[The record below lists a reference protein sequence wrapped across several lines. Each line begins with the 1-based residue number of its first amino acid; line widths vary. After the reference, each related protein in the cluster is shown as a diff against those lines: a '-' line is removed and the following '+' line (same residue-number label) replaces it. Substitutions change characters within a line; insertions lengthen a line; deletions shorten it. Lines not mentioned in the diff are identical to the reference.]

1 MNPFKRHPRI
11 RRAMYMAQYVTSGA
25 MMLTA
30 VGYGAADAPLPHWY
44 GVTAAVL
51 AAFWSY
57 TGFQAHQNTPGD
69 EGEGV
74 YPPPPGPHS

>member
-1 MNPFKRHPRI
+1 MNPFKRHPR
-11 RRAMYMAQYVTSGA
+11 
-25 MMLTA
+25 
-30 VGYGAADAPLPHWY
+30 YGAADAPLPHWY

-74 YPPPPGPHS
+74 

>member
-74 YPPPPGPHS
+74 